1 MVAGSGEK
9 SGKGSPDH
17 ASSSSSSQRKILSTK
32 LLTLERELEGLP
44 KEMDA
49 RRKHWKENIF
59 TPFFSAHDVLENTY
73 LSQSSSEQIAIEKTK
88 NMGRTYNFSSKFQ
101 EGNQLKRQ
109 EYISQFD
116 ERQQASSL
124 RPRALNIA
132 NNEVDTNS
140 ASCQSSTLDVSG
152 KESCLTTEESSI
164 WSKRDLPTTS
174 PTGARKKTVEEM
186 SPQVR
191 LNILNRELEELNM
204 KCRKIEKEFE
214 HAEKEL
220 LTSKNDISTKAI
232 NFKEKDTKF
241 FKNDWELQALKSNLP
256 PKTTDVQSLTEELQK
271 AKEVI
276 HKLNLE
282 NRNLKE
288 AVRELKHQTEVGHES
303 IKEEIKLY
311 YETEMAKI
319 REELH
324 AIKNELRAEKN
335 LQEKNNKALE
345 MLRKHL
351 ASASVSSSTI
361 GQFSGDFF

>member
-1 MVAGSGEK
+1 
-9 SGKGSPDH
+9 
-17 ASSSSSSQRKILSTK
+17 
-32 LLTLERELEGLP
+32 
-44 KEMDA
+44 MDA

-88 NMGRTYNFSSKFQ
+88 NVGRTYNFSSKFQ

-109 EYISQFD
+109 EYISQFNG
-116 ERQQASSL
+116 RQPVSNL
-124 RPRALNIA
+124 RPRAINLS

-140 ASCQSSTLDVSG
+140 ASCESSTLDVSG

-164 WSKRDLPTTS
+164 WSKRELPTS
-174 PTGARKKTVEEM
+174 PTGARKKIVEEM
-186 SPQVR
+186 SPHLR
-191 LNILNRELEELNM
+191 LNILNRELEVLNM

-214 HAEKEL
+214 NAEKEL
-220 LTSKNDISTKAI
+220 LSSKQDILIKPI
-232 NFKEKDTKF
+232 NFKEKESKF
-241 FKNDWELQALKSNLP
+241 FKNDWELPALKNNLS
-256 PKTTDVQSLTEELQK
+256 PKTTNVQSLTEELQK

-288 AVRELKHQTEVGHES
+288 AVRELKHQTELGHAS

-324 AIKNELRAEKN
+324 VIKNELRAEKA

-351 ASASVSSSTI
+351 ASVTMSSSTI
-361 GQFSGDFF
+361 DQFSGNFF